1 MSDERRRP
9 SSEQQAAPVERL
21 LRERAGD
28 LPGVGR
34 PLSERARLAQRSTE
48 NYLLGANNPPRWM
61 ERAVEID
68 GGIKRE
74 RRFLAASYRE
84 MRSRFAEDRAGFAR
98 AWRAFAAKRA
108 RGYGDLNALIAEH
121 NEWYP
126 VERNLP
132 VDPRT
137 GEWVTLFGRPFERPV
152 LGEEWVLE
160 EFPLEGGATEP
171 ERGS

>member
-1 MSDERRRP
+1 MSDDRRRP
-9 SSEQQAAPVERL
+9 SSPERERTPAERL

-48 NYLLGANNPPRWM
+48 TYLLGANNPPRWM

-68 GGIKRE
+68 AGIRRE
-74 RRFLAASYRE
+74 RRRLAVEYRE
-84 MRSRFAEDRAGFAR
+84 LRERFARDAAGFAR
-98 AWRAFAAKRA
+98 AWREHAATRDY
-108 RGYGDLNALIAEH
+108 RELNELIAEH

-132 VDPRT
+132 VHPVT
-137 GEWVTLFGRPFERPV
+137 GEYVTAFGRRYERPV
-152 LGEEWVLE
+152 LGEAWVLE
-160 EFPLEGGATEP
+160 LFPAE
-171 ERGS
+171 